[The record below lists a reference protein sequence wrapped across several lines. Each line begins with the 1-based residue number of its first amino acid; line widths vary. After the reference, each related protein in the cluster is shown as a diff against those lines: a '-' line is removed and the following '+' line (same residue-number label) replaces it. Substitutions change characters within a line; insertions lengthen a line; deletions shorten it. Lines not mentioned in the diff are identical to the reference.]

1 MMELSPKD
9 VAFLVTQAVM
19 VGTMISTNRNN
30 IKNQKQ
36 QIEELKNW
44 LKSLQEK
51 VNDIRV
57 KVGV

>member
-9 VAFLVTQAVM
+9 VVFLVTQAVM

-36 QIEELKNW
+36 QIEELKGW